1 MYYTTGLSFAWAIRI
16 SYLLSPHSHGRVMV
30 LFIGEWDLET
40 KIYVLDVLYYWLII
54 CLSYKNFLS
63 SLTTYQIGFTFHCKS
78 GCRSQW
84 IFIVIILL
92 SFSHLTPFW
101 VKCALDRQKL
111 NALKLFRDCFRLE
124 TCRRE
129 ARGHWCAIHTCV
141 LRSPLFFAQHS
152 PTAFSNL
159 ECLQHFA
166 RTQWRGQVSPPT
178 SSWRR
183 LWLALGIQETGEWAA
198 GPRRNLL
205 EVFGWYCPFLLVRPA
220 GPPSRR
226 RMRSSC
232 VLLTALV
239 ALAAYY
245 IYIPLPSSVSDPW
258 KLMLLDATF
267 RSAQQ
272 VVRRSPGLILC
283 PFS

>member
-1 MYYTTGLSFAWAIRI
+1 MQLSF
-16 SYLLSPHSHGRVMV
+16 
-30 LFIGEWDLET
+30 
-40 KIYVLDVLYYWLII
+40 
-54 CLSYKNFLS
+54 C
-63 SLTTYQIGFTFHCKS
+63 
-78 GCRSQW
+78 
-84 IFIVIILL
+84 
-92 SFSHLTPFW
+92 
-101 VKCALDRQKL
+101 
-111 NALKLFRDCFRLE
+111 LE

-129 ARGHWCAIHTCV
+129 ALGHWCAVHTCV
-141 LRSPLFFAQHS
+141 LRSPLFFSQRG

-166 RTQWRGQVSPPT
+166 RTQWRGQVSVLT
-178 SSWRR
+178 SSRRR
-183 LWLALGIQETGEWAA
+183 LWLALGIQEAGERAA
-198 GPRRNLL
+198 GSRRNLL

-220 GPPSRR
+220 GQPSRR

-272 VVRRSPGLILC
+272 VVRRSPGLILS
-283 PFS
+283 PFSWAIFKGERISGLVPWDAYFCSAIRLLLFKVIQADIFRMSHSLLG